1 MSLGHTAFQDLT
13 YRCIRCVCGSLR
25 LHVASEVR
33 SCYHLPA
40 LEYTQV
46 CAFRIQPSLSAMRE
60 LVHVQ
65 GGGMFHLMQW
75 CCFVHVSCKP
85 TFHAAKRYFHIISY
99 HFRTLALFAWCLW
112 ATSVCW
118 ISTLLRHVPYSSN
131 DGSVRNEFFRWWKKS
146 CTTWDVENPSW
157 IVVE

>member
-1 MSLGHTAFQDLT
+1 MSLGHAAFQDLT
-13 YRCIRCVCGSLR
+13 YRCIRCLCGSLR

-85 TFHAAKRYFHIISY
+85 TFHAAKRYFQIISY
-99 HFRTLALFAWCLW
+99 HDISFRSISELSHYCLHD
-112 ATSVCW
+112 VFV
-118 ISTLLRHVPYSSN
+118 LLQSAEFRPYSSN
-131 DGSVRNEFFRWWKKS
+131 NGSVGNGVFR
-146 CTTWDVENPSW
+146 
-157 IVVE
+157 